1 MGDFLED
8 EMAGPNPELRVT
20 VIRREGM
27 GCPHR
32 RNNMPQNLELV
43 TTHNVPRYPVSL

>member
-8 EMAGPNPELRVT
+8 RMAGPNSELRVT

-32 RNNMPQNLELV
+32 RNNIPQSLELV
-43 TTHNVPRYPVSL
+43 TAQNASR